1 MNESEEFKMA
11 FHKNDSDKNVS
22 YEVIEDYGAFGQPD
36 KYGYQLR
43 LREVSW
49 NGKDP
54 RYDIRPWMTDDNG
67 EEKMQ
72 KRNYAIWRR
81 NRGIIPSSE
90 RNCRNRLIFCSL

>member
-1 MNESEEFKMA
+1 MA

-49 NGKDP
+49 NGKEP
-54 RYDIRPWMTDDNG
+54 RYDIRPWMTDDNDEEKCRKGITLSG
-67 EEKMQ
+67 EETEELYHLLK
-72 KRNYAIWRR
+72 
-81 NRGIIPSSE
+81 GIAE
-90 RNCRNRLIFCSL
+90 TD

>member
-22 YEVIEDYGAFGQPD
+22 YEVIADYGAFGQPD

-49 NGKDP
+49 NGKEP
-54 RYDIRPWMTDDNG
+54 SYDIRPWMTDDNDEEKCRKGITLSG
-67 EEKMQ
+67 EETEELYHLLK
-72 KRNYAIWRR
+72 
-81 NRGIIPSSE
+81 GIAE
-90 RNCRNRLIFCSL
+90 TD